1 MKKIILSL
9 ISLALLLS
17 PAIAKDET
25 KAVSLNN
32 IQKAEAFEAG
42 DFEDTKPKK
51 KKKSAKKSAK
61 KSKKVK
67 KDQ

>member
-1 MKKIILSL
+1 MKKVILSL

-25 KAVSLNN
+25 NAVSLNN
-32 IQKAEAFEAG
+32 IQKAETSAAG

-51 KKKSAKKSAK
+51 KKKSAKKSVK
-61 KSKKVK
+61 KSKKAK
-67 KDQ
+67 KD